1 MQIAAAIVAFYF
13 WRGRRQKKR
22 TWLFRA
28 FLLRGASPLV
38 VQDNAQQGVVYVE
51 PAIVIDESQ
60 LLEFIHKKVDAGP
73 RGADHFRQR
82 LLRHFGKDELR
93 LFMIAV
99 ARQQ

>member
-1 MQIAAAIVAFYF
+1 
-13 WRGRRQKKR
+13 
-22 TWLFRA
+22 
-28 FLLRGASPLV
+28 
-38 VQDNAQQGVVYVE
+38 VE

-60 LLEFIHKKVDAGP
+60 LLKFIHEKVDAGP

-99 ARQQ
+99 ARQQQESSRVEMVVSGEVIGTTVGIVSEVLPLTPRP